1 MTTPSYTEGI
11 ISQMPTLKLL
21 VKVNS
26 FIEFASLRF
35 SKADI
40 PLYSYDQ
47 NTANNGFTKVIEIIN
62 N

>member
-1 MTTPSYTEGI
+1 MTTPSYTEDI

-26 FIEFASLRF
+26 FIEFGSLRF
-35 SKADI
+35 SKAYM
-40 PLYSYDQ
+40 PLYLCDQ
-47 NTANNGFTKVIEIIN
+47 NTANNRFTKVIEIIN